1 MTLRRPSL
9 VSSALLWFG
18 VLGAPFAW
26 TGLHVVGFG
35 ASTAACND
43 FGARHAVDPNAW
55 ALALTFAAGLVA
67 VGALAAAVVM
77 WVATQTDEYAAPP
90 VGRMHFLATIGL
102 ILGPLFLFM
111 ILMAGLGAT
120 VLPQCVQS

>member
-1 MTLRRPSL
+1 MTLRRPNI
-9 VSSALLWFG
+9 VSSVLLWFG
-18 VLGAPFAW
+18 VLGGPLAW

-35 ASTAACND
+35 ANTASCND
-43 FGARHAVDPNAW
+43 FGAQHSVDPNVW
-55 ALALTFAAGLVA
+55 ALALTISTGLVA
-67 VGALAAAVVM
+67 AGALAAALVM
-77 WVATQTDEYAAPP
+77 WLATRTDDTAPP
-90 VGRMHFLATIGL
+90 LGRMHFLATLGL

>member
-1 MTLRRPSL
+1 MTLRRPSFL
-9 VSSALLWFG
+9 SSALLWFG
-18 VLGAPFAW
+18 VLGAPLAW

-35 ASTAACND
+35 ANTAACND
-43 FGARHAVDPNAW
+43 FGAAHSVDPNVW
-55 ALALTFAAGLVA
+55 ALALTISAGLVA
-67 VGALAAAVVM
+67 AGALTAAIVM
-77 WVATQTDEYAAPP
+77 WAATRTDENAAPP
-90 VGRMHFLATIGL
+90 VGRMHFLATLGL